1 MLTPYQADRY
11 SRQVLCEHIGEDV
24 QAGICRGHVAVV
36 GIGAVGSAAVNMLA
50 RAGVGTLTLI
60 DHDRVEFNNLQRQT
74 LYGEAEAEAGALK
87 AEASARRL
95 AEINSSI
102 VLRPVTQK
110 LTPEN
115 AEELLAGADVI
126 LDGADNFEARY
137 IINDVACKYRIPYI
151 YAAVLGG
158 FGVTMSILPGET
170 ACLQCL
176 FPEPPAPGTT
186 DTAATRGI
194 LASIVNIVASLQVV
208 EALKI
213 LGGKRDEVCRG
224 LFQFDCWDRTACAAE
239 VHRLPECPS
248 CVLGE
253 YRFLNPGQ

>member
-11 SRQVLCEHIGEDV
+11 SRQVLCEHIGEEV
-24 QAGICRGHVAVV
+24 QAGICGGHVAVV
-36 GIGAVGSAAVNMLA
+36 GIGAVGSASVNMLA
-50 RAGVGTLTLI
+50 RAGVGTLTLV

-74 LYGEAEAEAGALK
+74 LYDEADAEAGALK
-87 AEASARRL
+87 AEASAQRL
-95 AEINSSI
+95 AEINSS
-102 VLRPVTQK
+102 VKLRPVAQR
-110 LTPEN
+110 LTAEN
-115 AEELLAGADVI
+115 AEEILGEADVI

-137 IINDVACKYRIPYI
+137 IINDVACKRGIPYI

-194 LASIVNIVASLQVV
+194 LASIVNIMASLQVV

-213 LGGKRDEVCRG
+213 LGGKREEVCRG
-224 LFQFDCWDRTACAAE
+224 LFQFDCWDRTACVLE
-239 VHRLPECPS
+239 VHKLPDCPS
-248 CVLGE
+248 CGRGE
-253 YRFLNPGQ
+253 YLFLGSGK